1 MFESHAVTSIDRTS
15 FNQSAFA
22 NNHLLC
28 YWLTIHN
35 SISKISPKFQVISF
49 DFVEV
54 KERLDEHWAKIV
66 QSENISLPIYHYVE
80 SLWNMTRCNYQSFAS
95 KNCGVIPGISCLALI
110 FNLSNQR
117 TIILQAKKRFQVEI
131 KTGQFPVSR
140 ETWVLFQKGSEC
152 PCSPLAILSGTEP
165 VSALTSTLLNCCT
178 LYNFF
183 SWTLSVAILRWQ
195 SCKS

>member
-1 MFESHAVTSIDRTS
+1 MAVRKSLKTMSGMILNRLQDSQPKFAAKSIANELMFESHAVTSVDRAS
-15 FNQSAFA
+15 LNQSAFA

-110 FNLSNQR
+110 FNLSYQR

-131 KTGQFPVSR
+131 KRQFPVSR
-140 ETWVLFQKGSEC
+140 ETWFYSR
-152 PCSPLAILSGTEP
+152 SD
-165 VSALTSTLLNCCT
+165 
-178 LYNFF
+178 
-183 SWTLSVAILRWQ
+183 LSVLAAPW
-195 SCKS
+195 SF